1 MATLIE
7 LSIVTP
13 AEHKILQVEWIEVTS
28 PTGIFFV
35 GPDHAPLVSLIKHK
49 APILF
54 KEAEK
59 EVDHYEAENGVFTVS
74 ANKAMLLCT

>member
-13 AEHKILQVEWIEVTS
+13 TEHKVLQVEWIEVTS

-35 GPDHAPLVSLIKHK
+35 AYDHAPLVSLIKHK
-49 APILF
+49 APISF
-54 KEAEK
+54 KEPGK

-74 ANKAMLLCT
+74 TNKAILLCT

>member
-1 MATLIE
+1 MTLIE

-13 AEHKILQVEWIEVTS
+13 TEHKVVHVEWIEVTS

-49 APILF
+49 APITF
-54 KEAEK
+54 KEPER
-59 EVDHYEAENGVFTVS
+59 EPGSYEAENGVFYIS
-74 ANKAMLLCT
+74 ANKAMLLGT